1 LQSLSQNI
9 SIKEPRVKTSANNS
23 DTLILIKLFDAKIIL
38 ADVLERE
45 ILDSLVTAYQVS
57 DSLKDVAI
65 ELHNNKFKA
74 SEAKCN
80 NQVKIIDNMNSIIVN
95 NGEEIG
101 ILNDT
106 IEKQK
111 KEIKKQKFLK
121 IIGFAAAI
129 VIPITMLIL

>member
-1 LQSLSQNI
+1 M
-9 SIKEPRVKTSANNS
+9 
-23 DTLILIKLFDAKIIL
+23 IKLFDAKIIL